1 MAVLSFKD
9 RSLLGAN
16 SQIVW
21 LSRVSLDD
29 HKLKHADIGITDYR
43 RIPDIIA
50 NGEVYRSH
58 GKRYVLLRSGDMTYR
73 AAIKINF
80 AKKKK
85 LVNNSIATSGV
96 VDESTLKMKMYRE
109 IKDEP

>member
-1 MAVLSFKD
+1 M
-9 RSLLGAN
+9 SLLGAK

-21 LSRVSLDD
+21 LSRASLDD
-29 HKLKHADIGITDYR
+29 HKLKHTDIGITDYR

-73 AAIKINF
+73 AAIKVTQDGGRNYFLSLIQQSDF
-80 AKKKK
+80 KADKEVRKKYER
-85 LVNNSIATSGV
+85 L
-96 VDESTLKMKMYRE
+96 R
-109 IKDEP
+109 